1 MLRSGVPVVGTAPQ
15 ATALPPEASSAGA
28 TIPTRLAAGWS
39 LPLIAGLMAMY
50 LPTYLDQAANQ
61 WQTEELRHGSLVAL
75 GAAWLLCRQRDKL
88 KREPAAASDRLGL
101 PLLLVGIVAYVVGR
115 SQEIPLIE
123 VGSQI
128 PVLAAVVLLTWGRRA
143 LRAAAFPLLFLVFMV
158 PLPGILVNAVTG
170 ALKEWVSVA
179 VEEVLFRAGLPIARS
194 GVVLTL
200 GQYQL
205 LMADACSGLHSMI
218 TLGALG
224 LFFLHLMGR
233 ERPLHNGLLIAAIV
247 PVALAANVVRVLV
260 LALATYYLGERA
272 AQGIV
277 HDLAGVLLFVIALAA
292 MFAIDALLYHAMRRR
307 DAS

>member
-1 MLRSGVPVVGTAPQ
+1 
-15 ATALPPEASSAGA
+15 
-28 TIPTRLAAGWS
+28 
-39 LPLIAGLMAMY
+39 MY
-50 LPTYLDQAANQ
+50 LPTYFDQAANQ
-61 WQTEELRHGSLVAL
+61 WQTEELRHGPLVVL
-75 GAAWLLCRQRDKL
+75 GAAWLFWRQRAKVL
-88 KREPAAASDRLGL
+88 RVPAAASNLLGL
-101 PLLLVGIVAYVVGR
+101 PLLLIGIVAYIVGR
-115 SQEIPLIE
+115 SQEISLLE

-128 PVLAAVVLLTWGRRA
+128 PVLAAVVLLTRGRRA
-143 LRAAAFPLLFLVFMV
+143 LQAVAFPLLFLVFMV
-158 PLPGILVNAVTG
+158 PLPGILLNAVTG

-179 VEEVLFRAGLPIARS
+179 VEEMLFRAGLPIARS

-233 ERPLHNGLLIAAIV
+233 VRPLHNGLLMAAIV
-247 PVALAANVVRVLV
+247 PVALAANVVRVLA

-307 DAS
+307 GAS

>member
-1 MLRSGVPVVGTAPQ
+1 M
-15 ATALPPEASSAGA
+15 PPEAASVGTFAQA
-28 TIPTRLAAGWS
+28 RLAAGWS

-61 WQTEELRHGSLVAL
+61 WQTEELRHGPLVAL
-75 GAAWLLCRQRDKL
+75 GAAWLFWRHRGKVLRA
-88 KREPAAASDRLGL
+88 PAATSDWLGL
-101 PLLLVGIVAYVVGR
+101 PLLLAGIAAYVVGR
-115 SQEIPLIE
+115 SQEIPLLE

-128 PVLAAVVLLTWGRRA
+128 PVLAAILLLTRGRQA

-158 PLPGILVNAVTG
+158 PLPGILVNAVTS

-179 VEEVLFRAGLPIARS
+179 VEEILFRAGLPIARS

-218 TLGALG
+218 TMGALG
-224 LFFLHLMGR
+224 LVFLHLMGR
-233 ERPLHNGLLIAAIV
+233 TSPLHNGLLIAAIV
-247 PVALAANVVRVLV
+247 PVALVANVARVLA
-260 LALATYYLGERA
+260 LALATYYVGERA

-277 HDLAGVLLFVIALAA
+277 HDLAGVLLFVIALVA
-292 MFAIDALLYHAMRRR
+292 MFAIDALLYRAMRRR
-307 DAS
+307 DDP